1 MPSAAQASAPPELHD
16 QGVLESLGSRA
27 AAQQPYFK
35 LSRLNF
41 GPTHADLGRLS
52 RFLGTS
58 SCYYLEA
65 PATCHICSVPGDQT
79 TFFSDLVPFL
89 LPSFLA
95 NHNHHH
101 HHNHISSSS
110 SSSPPPPPT
119 KFLLHFIRPTTAHNK
134 HMAVRQNNMMETYHG
149 IVRTPA
155 DAIKLFEAC
164 RLGLLPRVQRRLSE
178 KERQSIRSGSVFVWD
193 EREAGMRRWT
203 DGKSWSASRVSGSF
217 LTYREMEGKRGGG
230 FGTSSRR
237 SAGKTPDSGR
247 GSDDM
252 SDDGEPDGYRYKA
265 DGLMKQSFS
274 ITTSQGQHLHLISY
288 FSRPH
293 PSEPELPQPSS
304 DPSLRH
310 IVPVKGMYPESSMN
324 DQPVPATTRTP
335 MASYTHP
342 PPPHPGYHPQ
352 YTQQPYPGWPPS
364 PMATPP
370 YSHYTV
376 SGHYPTVPL
385 PHPHGYPHHPHY
397 MSGPPPPP
405 PPPPHH
411 LYEHRPSLPPP
422 TAAAQPRITPPILPP
437 AHTSPYLAQVRIKEE
452 SPRSQHL
459 HYQPP
464 PLIPGPGRSM
474 PGPLPT
480 TLPRGSTPPA
490 RALSQ
495 SPTIAPVNTNTGSS
509 SNKASLSA
517 LLHPTPSDS
526 EPTSANPSAGSASSS
541 PRALG
546 VAPNTGGPATTGLA
560 AMGFHEDA
568 RALDVLNKKFSI

>member
-1 MPSAAQASAPPELHD
+1 MTR
-16 QGVLESLGSRA
+16 VLEVLGAA
-27 AAQQPYFK
+27 AAQQLYFK

-41 GPTHADLGRLS
+41 GSTHADLGGLS
-52 RFLGTS
+52 RFFGTNS
-58 SCYYLEA
+58 YYLEV
-65 PATCHICSVPGDQT
+65 PATCHTCSVPGDQT
-79 TFFSDLVPFL
+79 TFFFDLIPS
-89 LPSFLA
+89 SFLSITT
-95 NHNHHH
+95 HNPLS
-101 HHNHISSSS
+101 I
-110 SSSPPPPPT
+110 
-119 KFLLHFIRPTTAHNK
+119 HFIRLSHSLALHTHTHN

-293 PSEPELPQPSS
+293 PNEPELPQPSS

-342 PPPHPGYHPQ
+342 PPPHPGYHPR
-352 YTQQPYPGWPPS
+352 YAQQPYPGWPPS
-364 PMATPP
+364 PVATPP

-376 SGHYPTVPL
+376 AGHYPPVPL
-385 PHPHGYPHHPHY
+385 PHPHAHPHAYPPHPHY
-397 MSGPPPPP
+397 MPG

-411 LYEHRPSLPPP
+411 LYEHRPALPPP
-422 TAAAQPRITPPILPP
+422 TAAQPRV
-437 AHTSPYLAQVRIKEE
+437 TSPYLSHVRIKEE

-474 PGPLPT
+474 PGPLPA
-480 TLPRGSTPPA
+480 TLPHGSTPPP

-495 SPTIAPVNTNTGSS
+495 SPTIAPVNTSS

-517 LLHPTPSDS
+517 LLHPTPSES
-526 EPTSANPSAGSASSS
+526 EPNSANPSAGSASSS
-541 PRALG
+541 PRAVG
-546 VAPNTGGPATTGLA
+546 APTAAGPATGLA